1 MNKQTLLAV
10 LALLPLPLLVQAAG
24 EGGQSQAQA
33 QAAEATAPPAP
44 SGWSRAD
51 GLSSKTPVPGAAGG
65 PAAAAGAPP
74 VAAGSLTADAPLPP
88 PSPLYGQAEE
98 AVSPLTPDEI
108 RQLRGRQSAVNQA
121 LAAPQVAVVPRISA
135 LTVDLQPGASLPL
148 VRTAINHPSSLTFM
162 DSGGSPWPIGAA
174 PLSGNPDIEAYWVP
188 DTAVMVVSA
197 RRPWVSGSITV
208 YLKGLPVPVMLNV
221 TSGEPDTAAK
231 TWTVDSRLDL
241 RVPRRGPNAR
251 PLSAPDDRIALHDGT
266 LQAFLDGIP
275 PKGARQ
281 LKVTGAVPETT
292 VWQLGDD
299 LFIRSRA
306 ELRDEFDST
315 LSSADGTHLWKLP
328 VTPYA
333 SFSVMGRTVALNI
346 ALE

>member
-1 MNKQTLLAV
+1 MLAV
-10 LALLPLPLLVQAAG
+10 LTLLSVPTWALAAS
-24 EGGQSQAQA
+24 EGGQSQA

-51 GLSSKTPVPGAAGG
+51 GLSSKPPLPGAAGG

-197 RRPWVSGSITV
+197 RR
-208 YLKGLPVPVMLNV
+208 
-221 TSGEPDTAAK
+221 
-231 TWTVDSRLDL
+231 
-241 RVPRRGPNAR
+241 
-251 PLSAPDDRIALHDGT
+251 
-266 LQAFLDGIP
+266 
-275 PKGARQ
+275 
-281 LKVTGAVPETT
+281 
-292 VWQLGDD
+292 
-299 LFIRSRA
+299 
-306 ELRDEFDST
+306 
-315 LSSADGTHLWKLP
+315 
-328 VTPYA
+328 
-333 SFSVMGRTVALNI
+333 
-346 ALE
+346 